1 MGDCL
6 VVLSLFMVMRRCGE
20 LGVLCVCCCVL
31 GMFGVVVLYYFCYIG
46 EQVGVCFDC
55 VVQWCIEEWGCY
67 VGKYVQCSGVDV
79 DWLFVIEVVVSVQ

>member
-1 MGDCL
+1 MCVVLCRVGVMCMRFIVCVMCDVGVCVVRLFWMGDCL

-46 EQVGVCFDC
+46 E
-55 VVQWCIEEWGCY
+55 
-67 VGKYVQCSGVDV
+67 
-79 DWLFVIEVVVSVQ
+79 